1 MGAGV
6 TVILLSVV
14 AGSTPLVSALWPTV
28 ALIYLELTVLT
39 AVALFFS
46 AFTSP
51 VFALFG
57 SLALL
62 VIGHFTADLKGF
74 AALYDAT
81 AARSILVVLHYAL
94 PNLSTFTLITPAAH
108 GVAPSPVYLTTALA
122 YAVAWDAVLL
132 AAAAL
137 VFARRDFK

>member
-1 MGAGV
+1 
-6 TVILLSVV
+6 
-14 AGSTPLVSALWPTV
+14 
-28 ALIYLELTVLT
+28 
-39 AVALFFS
+39 
-46 AFTSP
+46 
-51 VFALFG
+51 
-57 SLALL
+57 LL